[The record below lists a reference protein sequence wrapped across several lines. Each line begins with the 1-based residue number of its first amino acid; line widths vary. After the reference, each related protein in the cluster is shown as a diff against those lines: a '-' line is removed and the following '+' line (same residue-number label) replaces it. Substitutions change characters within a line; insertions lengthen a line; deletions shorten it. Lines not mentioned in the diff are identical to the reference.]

1 MRVQGLDDL
10 FALGADESWQLLRRL
25 AEPVCR
31 FGQLGGVGQQ
41 RFYLR
46 HFRRLDGQ
54 QLGFPTDQGRH
65 VPGQEH
71 AAFREQAG
79 IGQFAGGGIESRQW
93 VDGEQVEDTTGYPGL
108 GTAVHSV
115 RLRTRSPASRDRGA
129 SARPDV
135 DRARIGWRYAIP

>member
-10 FALGADESWQLLRRL
+10 FALGADESRQPLRRL

-41 RFYLR
+41 RFHLR
-46 HFRRLDGQ
+46 HFRRLDDQ
-54 QLGFPTDQGRH
+54 QLGFPADQGRH

-79 IGQFAGGGIESRQW
+79 IGQFAGGGVESRQW

-108 GTAVHSV
+108 GTAVHRATSDAKPSEPTS
-115 RLRTRSPASRDRGA
+115 RGERTFGC
-129 SARPDV
+129 
-135 DRARIGWRYAIP
+135 